1 MTVRLVSSLI
11 ALFLSVALLVVGN
24 GFLMTLLGIRLSLD
38 EVDPRLIGGVMV
50 SYSIGFVLGS
60 LYSNVVI
67 QRVGHIRAFAV
78 FCAVLAIASLI
89 YPMTDNFPL
98 WLGLRIIGGFAMAGL
113 LIVSE
118 SWFSAI
124 ATNDNRSTIFS
135 LYQVCFYLA
144 TSIGQ
149 LLVTLGHPSNYF
161 LFSLA
166 AAILIAAIIPLSMT
180 RMQAPQLESVERLSL
195 SKVFAVSPLG
205 LISTL
210 VAGIIISSFYGVG
223 PLFANLIGF
232 SVDQIAWFMSASV
245 FSAMLFAW
253 PIGWLCDRIDRVK
266 MLLYLAGLSALCS
279 LILSANLELFWLVII
294 VNGAFMALV
303 AAIYP
308 VGVALMNDRISHDQ
322 MISASATLLLSFGIG
337 SCIGPVVSSALIE
350 WVGAGGMYI
359 GNTVLLLVLCVYV
372 QYRLGKGL
380 TVDVDHQEPYVAL
393 MPEASPMINE
403 LNPLNDQFEEVPLED
418 IQPLEDVQP
427 VEEPQNK

>member
-1 MTVRLVSSLI
+1 LI